1 MMYSRGIRGAITVE
15 NDTPESIEKAAVE
28 LFGKI
33 IKSND
38 IDTKDISHVIFTMTK
53 DLKNSFPAKFIRRNF
68 DIQYVPLL
76 CINEM
81 DIEPSLKKCLRMLV
95 VVNTEK
101 EQNEIK
107 HIYLGGA
114 KILRSDLANEPAQ
127 K

>member
-53 DLKNSFPAKFIRRNF
+53 DLKNSFPAKFKKMSQNACRR
-68 DIQYVPLL
+68 
-76 CINEM
+76 
-81 DIEPSLKKCLRMLV
+81 
-95 VVNTEK
+95 
-101 EQNEIK
+101 K
-107 HIYLGGA
+107 HR
-114 KILRSDLANEPAQ
+114 KRTKRD
-127 K
+127 

>member
-1 MMYSRGIRGAITVE
+1 
-15 NDTPESIEKAAVE
+15 
-28 LFGKI
+28 
-33 IKSND
+33 
-38 IDTKDISHVIFTMTK
+38 MTK

-76 CINEM
+76 CVNEM